1 MSMGQDFREVSRED
15 LFGIPRE
22 LKVSGIVSQIA
33 VGFDHALILTET
45 YILYAMG
52 SNIYGQLGVN
62 RNTGLAYHLHPLTK

>member
-1 MSMGQDFREVSRED
+1 MSTGQDFREVSRED

-22 LKVSGIVSQIA
+22 LKVSGVVSQIA

-45 YILYAMG
+45 YRLYAMG